1 MGIGWRELIIIL
13 VIVVVIFGAKKLKNI
28 GKDLGG
34 AVGGFKEGLKEG
46 QDQAKLGTDSLP
58 PTGSGADAQAAADKA
73 RADAREG
80 GGPG

>member
-1 MGIGWRELIIIL
+1 MIGWRELLIVL

-46 QDQAKLGTDSLP
+46 QDNARLGNDGDANGTGDAASRAKADSR
-58 PTGSGADAQAAADKA
+58 GD
-73 RADAREG
+73 G
-80 GGPG
+80 GQG